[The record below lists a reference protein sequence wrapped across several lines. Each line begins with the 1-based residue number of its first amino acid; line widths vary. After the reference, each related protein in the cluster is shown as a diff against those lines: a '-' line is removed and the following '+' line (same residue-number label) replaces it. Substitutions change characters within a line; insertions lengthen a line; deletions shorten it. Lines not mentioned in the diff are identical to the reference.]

1 VRIPSLTIRFCIID
15 LCSRP
20 EVQRKFIAY
29 IADLTHVLDII
40 FTLVANR
47 REKQLTIR
55 IIKVAIVTYQ
65 TSMKRRDVHIK
76 IKGLPIA
83 ALVGGCD
90 VNAEMESIV
99 KSRYITD
106 DDLKEKVDKITPV
119 ELKGDEDWNDPQ
131 SHGGN

>member
-1 VRIPSLTIRFCIID
+1 MRIPCLTIRYCIID

-20 EVQRKFIAY
+20 EVQRNFIAY

-40 FTLVANR
+40 FTLVASR
-47 REKQLTIR
+47 REKQLTIK
-55 IIKVAIVTYQ
+55 IIKTAIVTYQ
-65 TSMKRRDVHIK
+65 TSMKRRDVHANIK
-76 IKGLPIA
+76 ELPIV
-83 ALVGGCD
+83 LVGGCN

-106 DDLKEKVDKITPV
+106 GELKGNVEKITPA
-119 ELKGDEDWNDPQ
+119 ELEGEEGWSPPQ

>member
-1 VRIPSLTIRFCIID
+1 MRISCLTIRFID

-20 EVQRKFIAY
+20 EVQQKFIAY

-40 FTLVANR
+40 FTLVASR

-55 IIKVAIVTYQ
+55 IIKAAIVTYQ
-65 TSMKRRDVHIK
+65 TSMKRRDVHAK
-76 IKGLPIA
+76 IKELPI
-83 ALVGGCD
+83 ALVGGCNII
-90 VNAEMESIV
+90 VETESFV

-106 DDLKEKVDKITPV
+106 EDLRKKIEEISLADLEGV
-119 ELKGDEDWNDPQ
+119 EDWNPPQ